1 MKKLILQLSQALAVC
16 VLLLSHSLN
25 ARANETLWSQAELDQ
40 MLAPVAL
47 YPDTVLTHVLIAATY
62 PLEVVQ
68 ASRWVKDNPRLSGE
82 EAVRA
87 VEDKSWDPSVK
98 ALVAFPQLLER
109 LSDDL
114 DWTQQLGEAFLA
126 DETAVLASIQTLRQ
140 KAYSKGTLR
149 DNKHI
154 VVEREREVIVIEPAR
169 REVVYVPVYD
179 TRVVYG
185 DWWWP
190 HHPPVYWHT
199 AGVYY
204 PNSPFYWGVSVNVR
218 PWFYFGIFDWR
229 HRHVVVHH
237 HYYHTPP
244 RYYPKRHKHYVDAR
258 RWQHSPQHRR
268 GVHYRHEPLNRT
280 YNSGYGYQQPTRE
293 TQGKPIRHTRVT
305 EHRPTSTAQLREN
318 KAQYQR
324 KSAEQ
329 VHLTNRQWQNNE
341 RSPRQ
346 HNEALRQQRQQSLE
360 PRVRT
365 TQVHS
370 EQRQQQIKQQLA
382 EPRQND
388 RAQRERVISTEQLR
402 QRQPERQTPVRDTR
416 VEREQRLPQ
425 RETPVVR
432 EMRNQQRE
440 VAPVREMRE
449 PQREVAPVREMRQPQ
464 REAAPVREMR
474 QPARENLAQRHT
486 GQTRRIE

>member
-25 ARANETLWSQAELDQ
+25 ARANDTLWSQAELDQ

-87 VEDKSWDPSVK
+87 VEDKNWDPSVK

-204 PNSPFYWGVSVNVR
+204 RNSPFYWGVSVNVR

-258 RWQHSPQHRR
+258 RWQHRPEHRR

-305 EHRPTSTAQLREN
+305 EHRPASTAQLREN
-318 KAQYQR
+318 KEQYQRSQYQR

-329 VHLTNRQWQNNE
+329 VHLTNRQWQDNE

-346 HNEALRQQRQQSLE
+346 HNEALRQQRQLGTEQ
-360 PRVRT
+360 RVRT
-365 TQVHS
+365 TQVQT

-382 EPRQND
+382 EPRPQD
-388 RAQRERVISTEQLR
+388 RAQRERVISTEPLR
-402 QRQPERQTPVRDTR
+402 QRQPERQTPVRDTT
-416 VEREQRLPQ
+416 VIREQ
-425 RETPVVR
+425 
-432 EMRNQQRE
+432 
-440 VAPVREMRE
+440 
-449 PQREVAPVREMRQPQ
+449 RQPQ
-464 REAAPVREMR
+464 REAPVVREQRQPQREAPVVREQRQPQREAPAVREMR
-474 QPARENLAQRHT
+474 QPARENLAQRHN

>member
-25 ARANETLWSQAELDQ
+25 ARANDTLWSQAELDQ

-98 ALVAFPQLLER
+98 ALVAFPQLLAR

-204 PNSPFYWGVSVNVR
+204 RNSPFYWGVSVNVR

-258 RWQHSPQHRR
+258 RWQHSPEHRR

-305 EHRPTSTAQLREN
+305 EHRPASTVQLREN
-318 KAQYQR
+318 KVQYQR

-329 VHLTNRQWQNNE
+329 VQLTNRQWQDNE

-346 HNEALRQQRQQSLE
+346 HNEALRQQRQQSSE
-360 PRVRT
+360 PRMRT
-365 TQVHS
+365 TQVHP
-370 EQRQQQIKQQLA
+370 EQRQQQIKPQFTA
-382 EPRQND
+382 PRQYD
-388 RAQRERVISTEQLR
+388 RVQRERQ
-402 QRQPERQTPVRDTR
+402 VRDTP
-416 VEREQRLPQ
+416 VAREQRQPQ
-425 RETPVVR
+425 RETPAVR

-440 VAPVREMRE
+440 VT
-449 PQREVAPVREMRQPQ
+449 PVREMRQPQ

-474 QPARENLAQRHT
+474 QPARENSLAQRQNVQAQRHT

>member
-204 PNSPFYWGVSVNVR
+204 RNSPFYWGVSVNVR

-258 RWQHSPQHRR
+258 RWQHSPEHRR

-329 VHLTNRQWQNNE
+329 VQLANRQWQDNE
-341 RSPRQ
+341 RNPRQ

-440 VAPVREMRE
+440 VAPVREMR
-449 PQREVAPVREMRQPQ
+449 QPQ

>member
-25 ARANETLWSQAELDQ
+25 ARANETVWSQAELDQ

-82 EAVRA
+82 DAVRA
-87 VEDKSWDPSVK
+87 VEDKNWDPSVK

-204 PNSPFYWGVSVNVR
+204 RNSPFYWGVSVNVR

-258 RWQHSPQHRR
+258 RWQHSPEHRR
-268 GVHYRHEPLNRT
+268 GVHYRHDKLNRT

-305 EHRPTSTAQLREN
+305 EHRPASTAQLREN

-329 VHLTNRQWQNNE
+329 VQLTQRQWQDNE

-346 HNEALRQQRQQSLE
+346 HNEALRQQRQHNSEQ
-360 PRVRT
+360 RVRT
-365 TQVHS
+365 TQVQT

-382 EPRQND
+382 EPRPHQ
-388 RAQRERVISTEQLR
+388 RAQPERVISTEQLR
-402 QRQPERQTPVRDTR
+402 QRAQPERQPAVREETRIQHSGQPAINRELRERPVRE
-416 VEREQRLPQ
+416 V
-425 RETPVVR
+425 PVVR
-432 EMRNQQRE
+432 EQ
-440 VAPVREMRE
+440 
-449 PQREVAPVREMRQPQ
+449 RQPQ
-464 REAAPVREMR
+464 REAAPTREMR
-474 QPARENLAQRHT
+474 QPARESNLPQRQNVQAQRHT

>member
-204 PNSPFYWGVSVNVR
+204 RNSPFYWGVSVNVR

-244 RYYPKRHKHYVDAR
+244 RYYPKRHKHYVDAH
-258 RWQHSPQHRR
+258 RWQHSPEHRR

-329 VHLTNRQWQNNE
+329 VQLANRQWQDNE
-341 RSPRQ
+341 RNPRQ

-440 VAPVREMRE
+440 VAPVREMR
-449 PQREVAPVREMRQPQ
+449 QPQ

-474 QPARENLAQRHT
+474 QPARENPAQRHT

>member
-25 ARANETLWSQAELDQ
+25 ARANDTAWSQAELDQ

-68 ASRWVKDNPRLSGE
+68 ASRWVEDNPRLSGE
-82 EAVRA
+82 DAVRA
-87 VEDKSWDPSVK
+87 VEDKNWDPSVK

-204 PNSPFYWGVSVNVR
+204 RNSPFYWGVSVNVR

-258 RWQHSPQHRR
+258 RWQHSPEHRR
-268 GVHYRHEPLNRT
+268 GVHYRHDKLNRT

-305 EHRPTSTAQLREN
+305 EHRPASTAQLRDN
-318 KAQYQR
+318 KTQYQR

-329 VHLTNRQWQNNE
+329 LQLTNRQWQNNE

-346 HNEALRQQRQQSLE
+346 HNEVLRQQRQQGTE
-360 PRVRT
+360 QRVRT
-365 TQVHS
+365 TQVQP
-370 EQRQQQIKQQLA
+370 EQRQQQIKQRLT
-382 EPRQND
+382 EPRQNN
-388 RAQRERVISTEQLR
+388 RAQPERVISTEQLR
-402 QRQPERQTPVRDTR
+402 QRQPERQTPVRDTT
-416 VEREQRLPQ
+416 VVREQRL
-425 RETPVVR
+425 
-432 EMRNQQRE
+432 
-440 VAPVREMRE
+440 
-449 PQREVAPVREMRQPQ
+449 PQ

-474 QPARENLAQRHT
+474 QPQREVPAVREMRQPARENLSQRQHVQTQRQSVQAQRHN
-486 GQTRRIE
+486 GQARRIE

>member
-204 PNSPFYWGVSVNVR
+204 RNSPFYWGVSVNVR

-258 RWQHSPQHRR
+258 RWQHSPEHRR

-329 VHLTNRQWQNNE
+329 VQLANRQWQDNE
-341 RSPRQ
+341 RNPRQ

-440 VAPVREMRE
+440 VAPVREMRQ